1 MTRKH
6 PENGNPNVHIVHE
19 LTGSGCCK
27 EHSDGIAIVTLCVNR
42 VQSQSLFSAFC
53 KNAINR

>member
-1 MTRKH
+1 MKNPSETK
-6 PENGNPNVHIVHE
+6 PNVQVVRDF
-19 LTGSGCCK
+19 GADGCCK
-27 EHSDGIAIVTLCVNR
+27 ERSDGIAIVTLCVNR